1 MIVRRRYYPLIVLAG
16 VAAAALPTTASS
28 GASPVISAQ
37 DMSGVYGASYSWSPA
52 NVTVAQGGAVTFQY
66 QPGAPPQGTSMHSVV
81 FQSPPSTPSCS
92 GVPQTNGSGQP
103 APWSGTCTF
112 SAPGTYNFVCGVH
125 GAAMSGAITVTES
138 GMPGTTTGT
147 TTAPSTGPTA
157 DASALAVAPS
167 QKGTSV
173 RGKVTIGH
181 DGSSLSA
188 VLTASGKLAKVTR
201 VGSLAKAGLKAGRYR
216 FSVALNKRGRR
227 ALKRRHRISLRLQ
240 VKVNAPDR
248 TSATLSKKVKLTQL

>member
-1 MIVRRRYYPLIVLAG
+1 MRRRYYPLIVLAG
-16 VAAAALPTTASS
+16 AAAAALPTTASS
-28 GASPVISAQ
+28 DTPPVVSAQ
-37 DMSGVYGASYSWSPA
+37 DMSGVYGASHSWSPA

-66 QPGAPPQGTSMHSVV
+66 QPGAPPQGSSMHSVV

-92 GVPQTNGSGQP
+92 GVPQTDGSGQP

-125 GAAMSGAITVTES
+125 GAAMSGAITVTGS
-138 GMPGTTTGT
+138 GMTTGT
-147 TTAPSTGPTA
+147 TTGPSTGPTA
-157 DASALAVAPS
+157 DASALAVASS

-188 VLTASGKLAKVTR
+188 VLTASGRLAKVTR
-201 VGSLAKAGLKAGRYR
+201 VGSLAKTGLKAGRYR
-216 FSVALNKRGRR
+216 FAVPLNRRGRR
-227 ALKRRHRISLRLQ
+227 ALKRRHRISLTLRLR
-240 VKVNAPDR
+240 VNAPDR
-248 TSATLSKKVKLTQL
+248 TSATLSTRVRLTQL